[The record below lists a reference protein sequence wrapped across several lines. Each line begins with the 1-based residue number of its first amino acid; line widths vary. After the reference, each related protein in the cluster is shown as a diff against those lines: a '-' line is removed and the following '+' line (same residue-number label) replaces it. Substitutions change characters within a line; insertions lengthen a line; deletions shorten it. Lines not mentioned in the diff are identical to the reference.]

1 MAMTMAQ
8 PTAPQAPGAGLAARM
23 READR
28 EELVEALAYQ
38 WAVARSCADMR
49 HAGTTATDA
58 HLAALHEGSINGI
71 LHVANHFGIHGRE
84 IATRG
89 RKYLETLAG
98 VQ

>member
-23 READR
+23 SDADR

-58 HLAALHEGSINGI
+58 HCTALHEGSIEGI